1 MRGRAIAWSSALRGC
16 IGLHGAGLTVP
27 HGITLLTVLL
37 ARRSPCLPC
46 RALECAEAVEE
57 LQPKQLEAGFLR
69 LKLSLMAHD
78 GPAAAQAVVQ
88 LAACEGATPDVMRV
102 CS

>member
-1 MRGRAIAWSSALRGC
+1 MRGRAIAWSPALQ
-16 IGLHGAGLTVP
+16 GAKDGMAQGLTVP
-27 HGITLLTVLL
+27 HGITFLTVLV
-37 ARRSPCLPC
+37 ARPSPCLPC

-57 LQPKQLEAGFLR
+57 LQPKQLDAGFLR
-69 LKLSLMAHD
+69 LKLSLLAQD